1 MRYLPHAAFLLVLLT
16 TAAPSAA
23 PPRAKALA
31 IVDLGTLPG
40 GVSSEARALD
50 NRGAVVG
57 VSTDAAGETHA
68 FLWRKGEM
76 VDLGTLGDADL
87 QHYRASL
94 GVVLEHFELTLG
106 ADYWEIDDV
115 DLRSYSVG
123 LRGWF

>member
-1 MRYLPHAAFLLVLLT
+1 MRYLPHAAFLLALLT
-16 TAAPSAA
+16 TAVPSAA

-76 VDLGTLGDADL
+76 VDLGTLGGPMSEPLAINDRGQVVGISSTASGEVHGF
-87 QHYRASL
+87 QRA
-94 GVVLEHFELTLG
+94 
-106 ADYWEIDDV
+106 
-115 DLRSYSVG
+115 
-123 LRGWF
+123 